1 MTDNYYKFTDEQ
13 AMLDALR
20 PLGMTYV
27 DDEGNTQV
35 SQGSHQYAAWVVGI
49 IPPYEGYH
57 LNVRQI
63 DPEFD
68 LSSLEPFTVY
78 PPDPVCVW
86 A

>member
-1 MTDNYYKFTDEQ
+1 MTDNYYKFLDEQ

-20 PLGMTYV
+20 PLGMTYT

-35 SQGSHQYAAWVVGI
+35 SQGSHQYAAWVVGTI
-49 IPPYEGYH
+49 ANYEGYH

-63 DPEFD
+63 DPDFD
-68 LSSLEPFTVY
+68 LSSLDMNEVHPA
-78 PPDPVCVW
+78 DPRVIW